1 MKTVW
6 LVSDGWVHPP
16 LVGRLALRR
25 TLQGIEGVDL
35 LTCRRLEHLP
45 EDLSGVAALVLYIH
59 HKEVEEATL
68 RRVVDYVRNGGGLL
82 AVHSASASFKTNPAY
97 FELLGGRFTGHGK
110 IQRLQFQRRRD
121 DLFGGIAGF
130 AVRDELYRHEFQPGV
145 EVHWTASAEGEEA
158 AAVWTYR
165 YGSGRVCYLLPG
177 HLGGSLR
184 HPAVQEMVQ
193 IGLAWVSAGEG
204 GSR

>member
-1 MKTVW
+1 MKRVW

-16 LVGRLALRR
+16 LDGRLALRR

-35 LTCRRLEHLP
+35 RTCRRLEHLP
-45 EDLSGVAALVLYIH
+45 EDLSDVAALVLYYH
-59 HKEVEEATL
+59 HRDVEEVAL
-68 RRVVDYVRNGGGLL
+68 RRVMDYVRGGGGVL

-97 FELLGGRFTGHGK
+97 FELLGGRFIGHGK
-110 IQRLQFQRRRD
+110 VQRLQFHRRRD
-121 DLFGGIAGF
+121 DLFSGITEF
-130 AVRDELYRHEFQPGV
+130 TLRDELYHHEFQPGV
-145 EVHWTASAEGEEA
+145 EVHWTALADGEQA
-158 AAVWTYR
+158 PVVWTYR

-184 HPAVQEMVQ
+184 HPSVQEMVR

-204 GSR
+204 GKP